1 MALVRRNPLMFLKT
15 NLSKQKAIREIKQ
28 SFQVSKKQKSQ
39 SHSTHP
45 LQPSNP
51 RQSAHQALE
60 VSNLRRCTRFRAR
73 RTQSGEVSFANKN
86 ITETRAT
93 SREKRRPKIG
103 FSFFTYR
110 SSTKFLCLNSTHNV
124 FIGEKTRNPSVQE
137 GVAERQNNGL
147 S

>member
-1 MALVRRNPLMFLKT
+1 MFLKT
-15 NLSKQKAIREIKQ
+15 NLSKQKAIMEIKQ

-45 LQPSNP
+45 LQPSKP

-60 VSNLRRCTRFRAR
+60 VSNLRKCTRFRAR

-93 SREKRRPKIG
+93 SREKRRPKIT
-103 FSFFTYR
+103 FYFFTYELSR
-110 SSTKFLCLNSTHNV
+110 RRLSLMKMINEVDEVFTLLCIAFGYEYL
-124 FIGEKTRNPSVQE
+124 F
-137 GVAERQNNGL
+137 
-147 S
+147 